1 MKARDVMASHVITV
15 GPELDLKA
23 VANTLV
29 ANGISAVPIV
39 TIDGS
44 IVGIVSEG
52 DLMRRA
58 VPGAE
63 RKRSRWLETFS
74 SAEQLMVEFVKAHG
88 RKAKDVMTR
97 QVISV
102 SPDTS
107 LQEIAD
113 LFEKHG
119 IKRVPVIEN
128 GRLVGIVSRANLV
141 QALATRGLAL
151 VDVAEADEALRKVIL
166 SNLRKLPS
174 TNALTMVD
182 VIVDRGVVNLWGV
195 VRNEEEK
202 NAIRVA
208 AEGTP
213 GVQAVNDH
221 LRVYS

>member
-1 MKARDVMASHVITV
+1 MKARDVMVSHVITV
-15 GPELDLKA
+15 GPELDVRA
-23 VANTLV
+23 VANTLI
-29 ANGISAVPIV
+29 ANGISAVPV
-39 TIDGS
+39 VAIDGS
-44 IVGIVSEG
+44 IVGILSEG

-58 VPGAE
+58 AGAE
-63 RKRSRWLETFS
+63 RKRSWWLESFS
-74 SAEQLMVEFVKAHG
+74 SAEQLMADFVKAHG

-107 LQEIAD
+107 LQEIAN
-113 LFEKHG
+113 LLEKHG

-141 QALATRGLAL
+141 QALATRGLAF

-166 SNLRKLPS
+166 LNLRKSPW
-174 TNALTMVD
+174 TAAMTMVD

-202 NAIRVA
+202 NAIRIA

-221 LRVYS
+221 VRVYS

>member
-1 MKARDVMASHVITV
+1 VKARDVMVSHVITV
-15 GPELDLKA
+15 GPELDVKA

-29 ANGISAVPIV
+29 ANGISAVPV
-39 TIDGS
+39 VAIDGS

-58 VPGAE
+58 VSGA
-63 RKRSRWLETFS
+63 KRSRWLETFS
-74 SAEQLMVEFVKAHG
+74 TAEQLMADFVRAHG

-97 QVISV
+97 QVISI

-107 LQEIAD
+107 LQEIAN
-113 LFEKHG
+113 LLEKNG

-141 QALATRGLAL
+141 QALATRGLAF

-166 SNLRKLPS
+166 FNLRKLPW
-174 TNALTMVD
+174 TTAMTMID

-202 NAIRVA
+202 NAVRIT

-221 LRVYS
+221 VRVYS

>member
-1 MKARDVMASHVITV
+1 MKARDVMVSHVITV
-15 GPELDLKA
+15 GPDLNVKA

-29 ANGISAVPIV
+29 ANGISAVPV
-39 TIDGS
+39 VAIDGS
-44 IVGIVSEG
+44 IVGIISEG

-58 VPGAE
+58 SGAE
-63 RKRSRWLETFS
+63 RKRSWWLETFT
-74 SAEQLMVEFVKAHG
+74 SAEQLMADFAKAHG

-102 SPDTS
+102 DPDTS

-113 LFEKHG
+113 LLEKRG
-119 IKRVPVIEN
+119 IKRVPVLKD
-128 GRLVGIVSRANLV
+128 GRLVGIVSRSNLV
-141 QALATRGLAL
+141 QALATLGLAS
-151 VDVAEADEALRKVIL
+151 VDIAEADEALRKVVVL
-166 SNLRKLPS
+166 NLRKLPW
-174 TNALTMVD
+174 TAAMTMVD

>member
-1 MKARDVMASHVITV
+1 MKARDVMVSHVITV
-15 GPELDLKA
+15 GPELDVKA

-29 ANGISAVPIV
+29 ANGISAVPVV

-44 IVGIVSEG
+44 IVGIISEG
-52 DLMRRA
+52 DLMRRI
-58 VPGAE
+58 VSGA
-63 RKRSRWLETFS
+63 KLSRWLETFS
-74 SAEQLMVEFVKAHG
+74 SAEQLMADFVRAHG

-97 QVISV
+97 QVISI

-107 LQEIAD
+107 LQEIAN
-113 LFEKHG
+113 LLEKHG
-119 IKRVPVIEN
+119 IKRAPVIEN

-141 QALATRGLAL
+141 QALATRGLAF
-151 VDVAEADEALRKVIL
+151 VDVVEADEALRKVIL
-166 SNLRKLPS
+166 FNLRKLPW
-174 TNALTMVD
+174 TTAMTMVD

-202 NAIRVA
+202 NAIRIT

-221 LRVYS
+221 VRVYS

>member
-1 MKARDVMASHVITV
+1 MKARDVMAPHVITV

-29 ANGISAVPIV
+29 ANGISAVPV
-39 TIDGS
+39 VAIDGS
-44 IVGIVSEG
+44 IVGIVTEG
-52 DLMRRA
+52 DLIRRA
-58 VPGAE
+58 VSVAE
-63 RKRSRWLETFS
+63 RKRSWWLETFS
-74 SAEQLMVEFVKAHG
+74 SAEQLMSEFVKAHG

-107 LQEIAD
+107 LQEIAN
-113 LFEKHG
+113 LLENHG

-141 QALATRGLAL
+141 QALATRGLAFI
-151 VDVAEADEALRKVIL
+151 DVAEADEVLRKVIVL
-166 SNLRKLPS
+166 NLRKLPW
-174 TNALTMVD
+174 TPAMTMVD

-221 LRVYS
+221 LRVYT

>member
-1 MKARDVMASHVITV
+1 VKARDVMVSHVITV
-15 GPELDLKA
+15 GPELDVKA
-23 VANTLV
+23 IANTLV
-29 ANGISAVPIV
+29 ANGISAVPV
-39 TIDGS
+39 VAIDGS

-58 VPGAE
+58 VSGA
-63 RKRSRWLETFS
+63 KRSRWLETFS
-74 SAEQLMVEFVKAHG
+74 TAEQLMADFVRAHG

-97 QVISV
+97 QVISI

-107 LQEIAD
+107 LQEIAN
-113 LFEKHG
+113 LLEKNG

-141 QALATRGLAL
+141 QALATRGLAF

-166 SNLRKLPS
+166 FNLRKLPW
-174 TNALTMVD
+174 TTAMTMID

-202 NAIRVA
+202 NAVRIT

-221 LRVYS
+221 VRVYS

>member
-1 MKARDVMASHVITV
+1 MKARDVMVSHVITV
-15 GPELDLKA
+15 GPELDVKA

-29 ANGISAVPIV
+29 ANGISAVPV
-39 TIDGS
+39 VAIDGS

-58 VPGAE
+58 VSGA
-63 RKRSRWLETFS
+63 KRSRWLETFS
-74 SAEQLMVEFVKAHG
+74 SAEQLMADFVRAHG

-97 QVISV
+97 QVISI

-107 LQEIAD
+107 LQEIAN
-113 LFEKHG
+113 LLEKNG

-141 QALATRGLAL
+141 QALATRGLAF

-166 SNLRKLPS
+166 FNLRKLPW
-174 TNALTMVD
+174 TTAMTMID

-202 NAIRVA
+202 NAVRIT

-221 LRVYS
+221 VRVYS

>member
-1 MKARDVMASHVITV
+1 MKARDVMTSHVITV
-15 GPELDLKA
+15 GPELDVRA

-29 ANGISAVPIV
+29 ANGISAAPVV
-39 TIDGS
+39 AIDGS
-44 IVGIVSEG
+44 LLGIISEG
-52 DLMRRA
+52 DLMCRA
-58 VPGAE
+58 VSGAE
-63 RKRSRWLETFS
+63 RKRSWWLETFS
-74 SAEQLMVEFVKAHG
+74 SADQLMAEFVKAHG

-102 SPDTS
+102 DPDTS
-107 LQEIAD
+107 LQEIAN
-113 LFEKHG
+113 LLEKHG

-141 QALATRGLAL
+141 QALATRGLAF
-151 VDVAEADEALRKVIL
+151 VDVAEADEALRKIIVL
-166 SNLRKLPS
+166 NLRKLPC
-174 TNALTMVD
+174 TMID

>member
-1 MKARDVMASHVITV
+1 MKARDVMTSHVITV
-15 GPELDLKA
+15 GPELDVKA

-29 ANGISAVPIV
+29 ANGISAVPV
-39 TIDGS
+39 VAIDGS
-44 IVGIVSEG
+44 IVGIISEG

-58 VPGAE
+58 VSGAG
-63 RKRSRWLETFS
+63 RKRSWWLETFS
-74 SAEQLMVEFVKAHG
+74 SAEQLMAEFVKAHG

-102 SPDTS
+102 DPDTS
-107 LQEIAD
+107 LQEIAN
-113 LFEKHG
+113 LLEKHG
-119 IKRVPVIEN
+119 IKRVPVLKD

-141 QALATRGLAL
+141 QALATRGLAF
-151 VDVAEADEALRKVIL
+151 VEVTEADEVLRKVIV
-166 SNLRKLPS
+166 SNLRKLPW
-174 TNALTMVD
+174 TAALEMVD

-202 NAIRVA
+202 NAIRVT
-208 AEGTP
+208 AEETP

>member
-1 MKARDVMASHVITV
+1 MSL
-15 GPELDLKA
+15 LDLKA

-29 ANGISAVPIV
+29 ANGISAVPVV

-44 IVGIVSEG
+44 GVGIVSEG

-58 VPGAE
+58 VSGTE
-63 RKRSRWLETFS
+63 RKRTRWLEAFS
-74 SAEQLMVEFVKAHG
+74 SAEQLMAEFVKAHG

-113 LFEKHG
+113 LLEKHG

-141 QALATRGLAL
+141 QALATRGLAF
-151 VDVAEADEALRKVIL
+151 VDVAEADETLRKVIVL
-166 SNLRKLPS
+166 NLRKLPW
-174 TNALTMVD
+174 TTALTMVD
-182 VIVDRGVVNLWGV
+182 VIVDHGVVNLWGV
-195 VRNEEEK
+195 VSNEEEK